1 MQILKK
7 EEKVMNTLDSP
18 INIFRKLN
26 KMGNFRDYGY
36 DEKADNWSVNTIWYE
51 MLIDK
56 WAFNDKKWKI

>member
-1 MQILKK
+1 MD
-7 EEKVMNTLDSP
+7 DS
-18 INIFRKLN
+18 IFRKLN
-26 KMGNFRDYGY
+26 KMGNSRDYGY

>member
-1 MQILKK
+1 MD
-7 EEKVMNTLDSP
+7 DS
-18 INIFRKLN
+18 IFRKLN
-26 KMGNFRDYGY
+26 KMGNSRDYRY